1 MQLHKL
7 QEEAAQRALL
17 ATAAP
22 GGALGSITDSRG
34 SEEQLHLQI
43 LLLGSE
49 RETSNRGGEGGVGS
63 AGFLCL

>member
-7 QEEAAQRALL
+7 QEEAAQRVLL

-43 LLLGSE
+43 CWAA

-63 AGFLCL
+63 GFLCL